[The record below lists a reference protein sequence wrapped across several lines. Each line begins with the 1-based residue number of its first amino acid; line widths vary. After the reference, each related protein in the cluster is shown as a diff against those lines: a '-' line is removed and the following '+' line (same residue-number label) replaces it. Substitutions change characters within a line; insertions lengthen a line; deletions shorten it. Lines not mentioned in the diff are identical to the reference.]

1 MTLSYTGGELAVIV
15 FAMLFA
21 GFVKGATGLGYSTS
35 CLPILALSLGLK
47 ASLPLVLAPSL
58 ASNVTV
64 MLGAGPM
71 APAIRRFWP
80 MLVVAPVGVLAGAAL
95 LGRVDGDMAGAAL
108 GCALVAWCA
117 FAYATPHW
125 RLRPELERPLA
136 PGVGLVTGVING
148 LTGSQVLPITPFLM
162 SLEMPRGTFL
172 HTLNLSF
179 TLSTL
184 AMGAALTRLGIMT
197 VETATISLCGI
208 VLSVAGVRS
217 GAALR
222 RRLPEKTFRAGVLVV
237 LSLAGA
243 ALIVRGLG

>member
-1 MTLSYTGGELAVIV
+1 MDLSYTAGELAVIV
-15 FAMLFA
+15 FAMTFA

-47 ASLPLVLAPSL
+47 SSLPLVLAPSL

-64 MLGAGPM
+64 MLGAGPV

-80 MLVVAPVGVLAGAAL
+80 MLLLAPVGVLCGAAL
-95 LGRVDGDMAGAAL
+95 LGRVESDGAGAAL

-117 FAYATPHW
+117 FAAFTPHW
-125 RLRPELERPLA
+125 RLRPGLERPAA
-136 PGVGLVTGVING
+136 PAVGLVTGVVNG

-162 SLEMPRGTFL
+162 SLEMERGVFL

-179 TLSTL
+179 TLSSL
-184 AMGAALTRLGIMT
+184 AMGAALTRLGLMT
-197 VETATISLCGI
+197 AETATISLAGI
-208 VLSVAGVRS
+208 ALSVGGVRA

-222 RRLPEKTFRAGVLVV
+222 RRLPEKAFRGGVLIV
-237 LSLAGA
+237 LSVAGA
-243 ALIVRGLG
+243 ALVVRGLT